1 MKHFTTAKKIS
12 KNTLF
17 EIFDLAKTLE
27 VAAPEIRF
35 MQPLKG
41 FVLAN
46 LFYEPSTR
54 TSSSF
59 YSAMTRQGGSCIPI
73 NEVKY
78 SSVMKGENLEDTIR
92 TMGGYADAIVLRS
105 LNAGDAEIA
114 ASVSTVPIINAGDGS
129 GEHPTQ
135 TLLDLYTIWQKYGRL
150 ENDLTITMM
159 GDLAN
164 GRTIHSLLDVFE
176 MFNVKIQLVSP
187 DCLAEPFK
195 YGAGVNIFSSA
206 VLTKF
211 IANQTD
217 VLYMT
222 RVQEERGSRLIY
234 ELTKEDVSNL
244 KEDMIVMHPF
254 PRNQEIPRW
263 FDNDKRAMYFKQM
276 ENGLFIR
283 MALLQKIL
291 LNC

>member
-1 MKHFTTAKKIS
+1 
-12 KNTLF
+12 
-17 EIFDLAKTLE
+17 
-27 VAAPEIRF
+27 
-35 MQPLKG
+35 
-41 FVLAN
+41 
-46 LFYEPSTR
+46 
-54 TSSSF
+54 
-59 YSAMTRQGGSCIPI
+59 MTRQGGSCIPI

-78 SSVMKGENLEDTIR
+78 SSVTKGENLEDTIR
-92 TMGGYADAIVLRS
+92 TMGGYADVIVLRS

-114 ASVSTVPIINAGDGS
+114 ANVSSVPIINAGDGA

-150 ENDLTITMM
+150 ENNLTITLM
-159 GDLAN
+159 GDLAK
-164 GRTIHSLLDVFE
+164 GRTIHSLLEVFK

-187 DCLAEPFK
+187 DCLTAPFR
-195 YGAGVNIFSSA
+195 YGNGVNIFSSA

-211 IANQTD
+211 ICEQTD

-222 RVQEERGSRLIY
+222 RVQKERGSKLSY
-234 ELTKEDVSNL
+234 ELTKEDVSNM

-254 PRNQEIPRW
+254 PRNEEIPRW
-263 FDNDKRAMYFKQM
+263 FDNDKRAVYFQQM
-276 ENGLFIR
+276 RNGLFIR